1 MNPSFNKYKIP
12 VPEVCLSLYFLGN
25 VLQQIN
31 RINESV
37 VRAKNSLMH
46 LIPGAQKAHNAMSP
60 CKYISTNLYI
70 FLSSSTRKCNSI
82 TFLQCFKII

>member
-1 MNPSFNKYKIP
+1 MFLSLNPSFNKYKIP

-37 VRAKNSLMH
+37 VRAKKFAYALNSGRTKSAQRYELMQTH
-46 LIPGAQKAHNAMSP
+46 
-60 CKYISTNLYI
+60 TN
-70 FLSSSTRKCNSI
+70 
-82 TFLQCFKII
+82 

>member
-1 MNPSFNKYKIP
+1 MFLSLNPSFNKYKIP

-46 LIPGAQKAHNAMSP
+46 LIPGAQKAHNAVGA
-60 CKYISTNLYI
+60 CKYTSINSCI
-70 FLSSSTRKCNSI
+70 FPLEMR
-82 TFLQCFKII
+82 